1 MGKAAGFGG
10 AERADDN
17 VNVRAPGA
25 VFSYG
30 DFSDAERDRAGGRG
44 AEQRGAEVGGHG
56 VEQSVC
62 GWLRCGKERI
72 REDAAAQR
80 RSICGRMHQVGAMR
94 GAVRHF
100 GAGWCDKRCGGLSK
114 WQNVLSIRGAE
125 PAKSGLA
132 HRLMHVKMQTR
143 IFD

>member
-30 DFSDAERDRAGGRG
+30 DFSDAQRDRAGGRG
-44 AEQRGAEVGGHG
+44 AEQRGAEAGRHG

-62 GWLRCGKERI
+62 GRLRCGKERI
-72 REDAAAQR
+72 REEADAQR
-80 RSICGRMHQVGAMR
+80 RSSFRCGRRCIGRGRCEERYDISERGGVTNGAAGCQNGRMCCQSE
-94 GAVRHF
+94 VRNLPK
-100 GAGWCDKRCGGLSK
+100 AGWHTD
-114 WQNVLSIRGAE
+114 
-125 PAKSGLA
+125 
-132 HRLMHVKMQTR
+132 
-143 IFD
+143 

>member
-44 AEQRGAEVGGHG
+44 AEQRGAEGSRG
-56 VEQSVC
+56 EQ
-62 GWLRCGKERI
+62 
-72 REDAAAQR
+72 
-80 RSICGRMHQVGAMR
+80 
-94 GAVRHF
+94 
-100 GAGWCDKRCGGLSK
+100 
-114 WQNVLSIRGAE
+114 RGAE
-125 PAKSGLA
+125 GSRGWW
-132 HRLMHVKMQTR
+132 TR
-143 IFD
+143 CRAECLRVAAMRKGEDTGRCGRTEAEYLR